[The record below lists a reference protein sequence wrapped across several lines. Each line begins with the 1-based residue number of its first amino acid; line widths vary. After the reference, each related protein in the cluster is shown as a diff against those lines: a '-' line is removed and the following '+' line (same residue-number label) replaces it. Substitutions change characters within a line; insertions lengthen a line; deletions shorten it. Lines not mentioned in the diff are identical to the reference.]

1 MTIISQKV
9 KMVFLSNICVMQHFQ
24 KREAFLT
31 CLITDALPWSH
42 VVLQPSRKQDV
53 SIYQDYDR
61 LQSNGVVIVTVSSD
75 EEDNGKQVVLSGV
88 TDIDQ
93 GLQPK
98 VEFTCPCIFAKLHV
112 FFIYAIIKKNM
123 RILETE
129 MNRFR
134 IYCGKNILVYTVNW
148 FEIKYKNHL
157 SQNSL
162 SALGANL
169 NHSFLV

>member
-98 VEFTCPCIFAKLHV
+98 VEFTCKITRFLHLCHYKEKYENIGNRNEQIPDLLWEKHPCL
-112 FFIYAIIKKNM
+112 
-123 RILETE
+123 
-129 MNRFR
+129 
-134 IYCGKNILVYTVNW
+134 YCQLV
-148 FEIKYKNHL
+148 
-157 SQNSL
+157 
-162 SALGANL
+162 
-169 NHSFLV
+169 